1 MLAALLAGEVDPRLL
16 AELARGRMRAKR
28 DLLEQSLQGQF
39 KSHHRVQIGEQL
51 ADIDALDEA
60 IERMSTEIAQR
71 IHPYEQQLQRLETPA
86 ERRSTPLTWWTIVFA
101 PLFSFPPLID
111 KIVDDE
117 ATNEKDDEGRDA
129 DDLIP
134 HLLAPSFSI
143 S

>member
-1 MLAALLAGEVDPRLL
+1 VRE
-16 AELARGRMRAKR
+16 
-28 DLLEQSLQGQF
+28 
-39 KSHHRVQIGEQL
+39 
-51 ADIDALDEA
+51 
-60 IERMSTEIAQR
+60 
-71 IHPYEQQLQRLETPA
+71 PA
-86 ERRSTPLTWWTIVFA
+86 ESRSTPLTWSTTVFV
-101 PLFSFPPLID
+101 PLCSFPPLID

>member
-1 MLAALLAGEVDPRLL
+1 V
-16 AELARGRMRAKR
+16 
-28 DLLEQSLQGQF
+28 F
-39 KSHHRVQIGEQL
+39 V
-51 ADIDALDEA
+51 
-60 IERMSTEIAQR
+60 
-71 IHPYEQQLQRLETPA
+71 
-86 ERRSTPLTWWTIVFA
+86 PLC
-101 PLFSFPPLID
+101 SFPPLID